1 MQDAVTEVRISKTDM
16 DGNLLP
22 GAKLQIL
29 DKDGAVI
36 EEWTSENAAHV
47 IKAKLIAG
55 QTYTLH
61 EAEAPEGYDLAADIT
76 FTVKDDGS
84 VTEVTMQ
91 DAKKPVPEV
100 PGTPS
105 TGDRTNPL
113 AYVLL
118 VLGVAGLAA
127 TILTNR
133 RKDD

>member
-1 MQDAVTEVRISKTDM
+1 M
-16 DGNLLP
+16 LP

-36 EEWTSENAAHV
+36 EEWASENDVHV
-47 IKAKLIAG
+47 IKGKLIAG
-55 QTYTLH
+55 ETYTLH
-61 EAEAPEGYDLAADIT
+61 EVEAPEGYDLAADIT